1 MSKNEPLRPRH
12 NSNIGARQSK
22 IAGAGNLSW
31 EIGMVFNRRSDPV
44 PPEAAMPTLRR
55 PERPIPVHGN
65 AAPSPQMPTMGHN
78 TGLVEQS
85 LIGSDLSIE
94 GQSITVRC
102 KGTLRINGNIQA
114 DLHSRGL
121 EVGREAVI
129 SGSISADQVDVYGRV
144 NGAINGQ
151 RVTLHATAE
160 VEGDIHSQ
168 SLSIEHGAS
177 FDGRSRRVTN
187 AAEVAPQLE
196 SASAIQNAAPR
207 PAAPMPTPAPAPVSQ
222 HVPFAN
228 GVSPQQP
235 SMADRLNGSTPHQ
248 N

>member
-1 MSKNEPLRPRH
+1 
-12 NSNIGARQSK
+12 
-22 IAGAGNLSW
+22 
-31 EIGMVFNRRSDPV
+31 MVFNRRSDPV

-85 LIGSDLSIE
+85 L
-94 GQSITVRC
+94 
-102 KGTLRINGNIQA
+102 INGNIQA